1 MKQHKYKLMTFMTM
15 IPLLFAFGAA
25 NAETTLHPSAD
36 TNAIQQSIQSDA
48 KATVLAKGQNNLPKH
63 DRTDCP
69 QG

>member
-1 MKQHKYKLMTFMTM
+1 MKQYQYKLRTLIAL
-15 IPLLFAFGAA
+15 IPLLFVFGTA
-25 NAETTLHPSAD
+25 NAESTIKKAAD
-36 TNAIQQSIQSDA
+36 VGTVQQTIKSDA